1 MQLDGKEYCKELDIG
16 NRRHSYYKT
25 PVQKIFFAQMNM
37 PHHHPALRETSNFH
51 FLEVTPLFYEVQDF
65 L

>member
-1 MQLDGKEYCKELDIG
+1 MERNTVRNLILAIEDTLI
-16 NRRHSYYKT
+16 YKT